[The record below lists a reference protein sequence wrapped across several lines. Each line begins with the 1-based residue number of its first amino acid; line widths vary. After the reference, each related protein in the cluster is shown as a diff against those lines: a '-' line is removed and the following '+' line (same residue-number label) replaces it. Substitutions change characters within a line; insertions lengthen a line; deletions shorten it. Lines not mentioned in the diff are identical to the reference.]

1 MARPSKEYK
10 SFEKLTDELLSVPRA
25 TIEKRIAD
33 HKERAAQNPK
43 KRRRR
48 TVAVRPMQGG

>member
-10 SFEKLTDELLSVPRA
+10 SFEKLTDDLLSVPRA
-25 TIEKRIAD
+25 TVEKRIAE

-43 KRRRR
+43 KRGPKPKSS
-48 TVAVRPMQGG
+48 ASHDAG